1 MQTIQILQ
9 KLLEMVHANAA
20 VSGDIPWNDIA
31 SCMLMELDQ
40 RLFRYLPDEYE
51 SINNEVKTRIDK
63 ARSAGSSQDCIE
75 TLQYLMDLLA
85 SIPEEQL
92 FSEAD
97 CEAYFYHKAKR
108 DHISRQTVCV
118 IGDSHVNFFS
128 GHELL
133 SFLSI
138 GNDTNVAF
146 EKIPFHPPFTVIHA
160 GPCLAYQCDNPN
172 STTQFLSKLKHLMDD
187 FMTPASTVIIS
198 LGEIDLRSRVF
209 KHAAEGDDSYK
220 EVVDEILS
228 HYYRILLL
236 LKEKGFHVG
245 CWGPIASQPEFCPI
259 DPMFPRCGSEQNRNR
274 ATAYF
279 NDRLQEF
286 CEKHDMLF
294 MSIFYDLITPEYHT
308 KSEYLS
314 SDLCHLG
321 QAARPLAEKE
331 WQLLRRSHDEN

>member
-9 KLLEMVHANAA
+9 TLLEKVQANPVVA
-20 VSGDIPWNDIA
+20 GNIPWDDIA

-51 SINNEVKTRIDK
+51 SINNEVKERIDK
-63 ARSAGSSQDCIE
+63 AQSAGSSQECMQ
-75 TLQYLMDLLA
+75 TLQYLTELLA
-85 SIPEEQL
+85 SIPEEEL
-92 FSEAD
+92 LSKAN
-97 CEAYFYHKAKR
+97 CEVYFFQKAKR
-108 DHISRQTVCV
+108 DHISRQTICV

-133 SFLSI
+133 YFLSI
-138 GNDTNVAF
+138 GNETNVSF
-146 EKIPFHPPFTVIHA
+146 EKIPFDPPFTAIHL

-172 STTQFLSKLKHLMDD
+172 STTQFLPKLQRLMDD
-187 FMTPASTVIIS
+187 FIMPSSTMIIS
-198 LGEIDLRSRVF
+198 LGEIDMRIQVF

-220 EVVDEILS
+220 EVVDEVLS
-228 HYYRILLL
+228 HYYKILLL
-236 LKEKGFHVG
+236 LKEKGYRVG
-245 CWGPIASQPEFCPI
+245 CWGPIASQPDSCRI
-259 DPMFPRCGSEQNRNR
+259 DPMYPRCGSEQSRNR

-279 NDRLQEF
+279 NDQLQKF
-286 CEKHDMLF
+286 CKKHDMLF
-294 MSIFYDLITPEYHT
+294 MSIFYELITPEYQT

-331 WQLLRRSHDEN
+331 WQLLRRYHDEN